1 MNKICQ
7 RYRCLQLIINVG
19 ITTVIS
25 VTMQML
31 DDAKGVIRSR
41 NLKDSQCSDI
51 KEEGTKWSTKH
62 KLKIRLGRVANGPA
76 AFTIQ

>member
-7 RYRCLQLIINVG
+7 RYRCLELIINVG

-51 KEEGTKWSTKH
+51 KEEGTK
-62 KLKIRLGRVANGPA
+62 
-76 AFTIQ
+76 